1 MASSLLS
8 ITIEAIDNASAVISG
23 VQNSVKGL
31 AQIGA
36 VGSSLVGMGAAI
48 ALPIIGIGTAAV
60 GAAMEFESSMANVA
74 KAANVPVNSA
84 QYRALSTE
92 ILGLSRVIPRAATD
106 LAEISAEG
114 AKLGVSIPNLGQ
126 FTTLMS
132 TMAVAFDMT
141 AQQAAEGGAKIA
153 NSFQMVDA
161 AGQMDFSRLTRFG
174 DVVNTLGDN
183 MATTE
188 AQIITFAQQTA
199 GVASVYRMSESDVA
213 GLGAAFTSLG
223 LAPERAARAF
233 NSTAVKLASAT
244 TLGSEAQAGFK
255 ALGVSATEMQTAFES
270 GEGTDAYL
278 GFLQKVKTAGPQAG
292 AALSKI
298 FGVGFSDEIM
308 TAAAGMDQFTKAIDL
323 SGKKAGDAGFS
334 TMQSSF
340 EIFASTTASQMQL
353 LKNNF
358 MELGIAIGSAI
369 LPAIN
374 SVTSAIRPMIM
385 AFASFAQ
392 ANPGIIAV
400 GVAILGIV
408 AAIGVAAI
416 AVGGFLMAIA
426 AVGTA
431 IATISGGA
439 AAIGLGAMFAPLG
452 AAALLAAGLVAIAA
466 GVIAAGA
473 FLVTGSWEG
482 VAGVFAAIP
491 AVLSEL
497 PANLAQIPDAIGS
510 MILAAQAIINNF
522 VAGVRLAF
530 ATMGNAMTQ
539 AFSGNMAPA
548 IAIFQGLIAGIGA
561 AFMGLGTMISGVING
576 IVATISMIGAMIG
589 TVLMGINAMILGYLV
604 TVATGISAA
613 IMGIIT
619 GIVAVISTIGMM
631 IGTVIMGIVTGVMV
645 AIAGI
650 SASIAGVI
658 AGISAS
664 IAGAMAGIMG
674 VIDSM
679 VSAMAAAFN
688 SIGPAISGAMSAAI
702 GVVQSMAGEFAAA
715 GSALMAALAQGIMA
729 GASAAVSA
737 VSGVAGQL
745 RAMLPFSPA
754 KTGPLSD
761 LDKSGPALMTTI
773 ADGITATPILGA
785 LGRSLSPVSNLSS
798 GMGMGMS
805 PPTQGGGSSGGM
817 GMAPPTQ
824 GGGSS
829 GGSITLN
836 YAPVIN
842 GDGRVDLIEML
853 RSHSRELM
861 QMLSEVQA
869 KSDRKSYT

>member
-36 VGSSLVGMGAAI
+36 VGSSLVGMGSAI

-60 GAAMEFESSMANVA
+60 GAAVEFESSMANVA
-74 KAANVPVNSA
+74 KAANIPVNSA

-153 NSFQMVDA
+153 NSFRMVDA
-161 AGQMDFSRLTRFG
+161 AGQMDFSRLSRFG
-174 DVVNTLGDN
+174 DVVNTLGDS
-183 MATTE
+183 MATSE
-188 AQIITFAQQTA
+188 GQIIEFTKQVA
-199 GVASVYRMSESDVA
+199 GVSSVYRISESDVA

-244 TLGSEAQAGFK
+244 SLSGEAQAGFK
-255 ALGVSATEMQTAFES
+255 TLGVSATEMQAAFES

-340 EIFASTTASQMQL
+340 EIFSSTTASEMQL

-358 MELGIAIGSAI
+358 TELGTTIGSAI

-374 SVTSAIRPMIM
+374 KVISAIQPMIT

-408 AAIGVAAI
+408 AAIGVAAV

-426 AVGTA
+426 SVGTA

-452 AAALLAAGLVAIAA
+452 AAALLAAGLVAVAV

-497 PANLAQIPDAIGS
+497 PANLAQIPAAIGS
-510 MILAAQAIINNF
+510 MILAGQAIINNF
-522 VAGVRLAF
+522 VAGVGLAF
-530 ATMGNAMTQ
+530 ATMGNAITQ
-539 AFSGNMAPA
+539 ALSGNMAPA
-548 IAIFQGLIAGIGA
+548 IAIFQGLGAGIGA
-561 AFMGLGTMISGVING
+561 AFMGIGTMISGVISG
-576 IVATISMIGAMIG
+576 IIATISTIGTMIG
-589 TVLMGINAMILGYLV
+589 TVLVGISAMILAYLT

-631 IGTVIMGIVTGVMV
+631 IGTVIMGIVVGVLA

-650 SASIAGVI
+650 SDSIAGVI

-664 IAGAMAGIMG
+664 IAGAMEGIMG

-679 VSAMAAAFN
+679 VSSMAAAFN
-688 SIGPAISGAMSAAI
+688 SIGPAISGAMSEAI
-702 GVVQSMAGEFAAA
+702 GVVQGMASDFAAA
-715 GSALMAALAQGIMA
+715 GSALMDALARGIMERA
-729 GASAAVSA
+729 RAAVSA
-737 VSGVAGQL
+737 VSGVVGEL

-773 ADGITATPILGA
+773 AAGITATPILGA
-785 LGRSLSPVSNLSS
+785 LGRSLSPVSSLAS
-798 GMGMGMS
+798 GMGMS
-805 PPTQGGGSSGGM
+805 APSQGGGSSGGM
-817 GMAPPTQ
+817 GLSAPSQ

-829 GGSITLN
+829 GGAITLN

-842 GDGRVDLIEML
+842 GDGGGDLIETL

-861 QMLSEVQA
+861 QMLAEVQA
-869 KSDRKSYT
+869 RSDRKSYT

>member
-60 GAAMEFESSMANVA
+60 GAAVEFESSMANVA

-114 AKLGVSIPNLGQ
+114 AKLGVSIPNLGR

-161 AGQMDFSRLTRFG
+161 AGQMDFSRLSRFG

-188 AQIITFAQQTA
+188 GQIIEFAKQTA
-199 GVASVYRMSESDVA
+199 GVASVYRISEGDVA

-244 TLGSEAQAGFK
+244 SLGSAAQEGFK

-358 MELGIAIGSAI
+358 TELGIAIGSAI

-374 SVTSAIRPMIM
+374 AVTSAIRPMIM

-426 AVGTA
+426 SVGTA
-431 IATISGGA
+431 MATISGGA

-452 AAALLAAGLVAIAA
+452 AAALLAAGLVAVAA
-466 GVIAAGA
+466 GIIAAGA

-497 PANLAQIPDAIGS
+497 PANLAQIPAAIGS

-539 AFSGNMAPA
+539 ALSGNMAPFM
-548 IAIFQGLIAGIGA
+548 AIFQGIVPAIRA
-561 AFMGLGTMISGVING
+561 AFLGIGTMIVGVITG
-576 IVATISMIGAMIG
+576 IMTAIGTIGTMIGA
-589 TVLMGINAMILGYLV
+589 VLMGINAMILAYLT
-604 TVATGISAA
+604 TVATGITAA

-664 IAGAMAGIMG
+664 ISGAMAGIMG

-679 VSAMAAAFN
+679 VSSMTAAFN

-702 GVVQSMAGEFAAA
+702 GVVTSMAGQFAAA

-737 VSGVAGQL
+737 VAGVAGQL

-785 LGRSLSPVSNLSS
+785 LGRSLSPASS
-798 GMGMGMS
+798 LAGGMGMS
-805 PPTQGGGSSGGM
+805 APTQGGGSSGG
-817 GMAPPTQ
+817 A
-824 GGGSS
+824 
-829 GGSITLN
+829 ITLN

-842 GDGRVDLIEML
+842 GDGGNDLIETL

-869 KSDRKSYT
+869 RSDRKSYT

>member
-1 MASSLLS
+1 MASSLS
-8 ITIEAIDNASAVISG
+8 ITIEAIDNASSVISG
-23 VQNSVKGL
+23 VQSSVKGL
-31 AQIGA
+31 AQMGQVGA
-36 VGSSLVGMGAAI
+36 SLVGLGAAI
-48 ALPIIGIGTAAV
+48 ALPIVGIGTAAV
-60 GAAMEFESSMANVA
+60 GAAMEFETSMAGVA
-74 KAANVPVNSA
+74 KAANMPVNSA
-84 QYRALSTE
+84 QYRALGDE
-92 ILGLSRVIPRAATD
+92 IMRMSRTIPMTTSE
-106 LAEISAEG
+106 LAGITAEG
-114 AKLGVSIPNLGQ
+114 AKLGVSAGNLGQ
-126 FTTLMS
+126 FTQLMS
-132 TMAVAFDMT
+132 RMGVAFDMT
-141 AQQAAEGGAKIA
+141 GQEAADGGAKIA
-153 NSFQMVDA
+153 NSFRMVDQS
-161 AGQMDFSRLTRFG
+161 GQMDFARLSRFG
-174 DVVNTLGDN
+174 DVVNTLGDS

-188 AQIITFAQQTA
+188 RQVMAFSREAA
-199 GVASVYRMSESDVA
+199 GVAQVYKMSETDVA
-213 GLGAAFTSLG
+213 ALGAAFTSLG
-223 LAPERAARAF
+223 IAPERAARAF
-233 NSTAVKLASAT
+233 NATAVKLATAT
-244 TLGSEAQAGFK
+244 SLGANAQDGLK
-255 ALGVSATEMQTAFES
+255 ALGVDAKEMQAAFE
-270 GEGTDAYL
+270 GGKGTEAYM
-278 GFLQKVKTAGPQAG
+278 GFLNKVKAAGPAAGDALNKIFGAGWSDEMMRAAAGIDQFDKALASSKKTAGQD
-292 AALSKI
+292 
-298 FGVGFSDEIM
+298 GFS
-308 TAAAGMDQFTKAIDL
+308 
-323 SGKKAGDAGFS
+323 S
-334 TMQSSF
+334 MQDSF
-340 EIFASTTASQMQL
+340 AIFASTTASQG
-353 LKNNF
+353 KIFNNAVNE
-358 MELGIAIGSAI
+358 MAIAIGSAI

-374 SVTSAIRPMIM
+374 SVMAAVRPMIL
-385 AFASFAQ
+385 AFAEFAR
-392 ANPGIIAV
+392 ANPAIISV
-400 GVAILGIV
+400 GVAILAIV
-408 AAIGVAAI
+408 AALGIAAM

-431 IATISGGA
+431 IATISAGA
-439 AAIGLGAMFAPLG
+439 AAIGLGAIFAPLG
-452 AAALLAAGLVAIAA
+452 AAAMLAAGLVAVAA

-473 FLVTGSWEG
+473 FLATGSWEG

-664 IAGAMAGIMG
+664 ISGAMAGIMG

-679 VSAMAAAFN
+679 VSSMTAAFN

-702 GVVQSMAGEFAAA
+702 GVVTSMAGQFAAA

-737 VSGVAGQL
+737 VAGVAGQL

-785 LGRSLSPVSNLSS
+785 LGRSLSPASS
-798 GMGMGMS
+798 LAGGMGMS
-805 PPTQGGGSSGGM
+805 APTQGGGSSGG
-817 GMAPPTQ
+817 A
-824 GGGSS
+824 
-829 GGSITLN
+829 ITLN

-842 GDGRVDLIEML
+842 GDGGNDLIETL

-869 KSDRKSYT
+869 RSDRKSYT